1 MHSEVRARLHRGAA
15 TTTHW
20 LPRWLAVLFP
30 CSIVGSVLGQSVLVP
45 PPGFQG
51 APNVPAMGNVSP
63 TVGQPNAQASGQA
76 NGTANAAPNSEA
88 ATPIEGQSSETGTAA
103 AAPAAPMETLMQWG
117 ALHLRARA
125 SYQFAYDTGIHSQP
139 GKSTDTFTHTVSPG
153 LTIFFGPHMSLD
165 YSPSFRFFS
174 QSDFHNTVDQAVSLS
189 AGVGVGDWTLGLS
202 QSFTLTDEPTVATG
216 GQTEEKD
223 YSASLNALYQFN
235 DKISFDTSASVS
247 LQFLNGTNTVFVF
260 TNSTGGPVTVP
271 LTQILTDSQNYS
283 GSEWMDYKFDEKLS
297 GGVGVTLS
305 YSEQNSGFSSV
316 SEEYRGRV
324 SWRPGKKLTV
334 AVNGGLEDQQFLNTG
349 AGDLITPVFSATITY
364 RLFEQ
369 TTLSL
374 SADRAVDTS
383 LFQNQVT
390 ESTRLGL
397 GLQQRLFGKLQCSL
411 GFGYSTVDYKDTTG
425 KLTTARSDDSTSYSI
440 GFNYPLW
447 KRSSVSGFYQYTQ
460 NSSSASAFGYS
471 SSQVGAVL
479 SWAY

>member
-1 MHSEVRARLHRGAA
+1 MRLNRGAT

-51 APNVPAMGNVSP
+51 APNVPAMGNISP

-76 NGTANAAPNSEA
+76 NGTANAP
-88 ATPIEGQSSETGTAA
+88 ATGQATTPAEGESSETGTAT
-103 AAPAAPMETLMQWG
+103 AAPAAPMETLMEWG

-125 SYQFAYDTGIHSQP
+125 SYQFVYDTGIHSQP
-139 GKSTDTFTHTVSPG
+139 GKSSDTFTHTVSPG
-153 LTIFFGPHMSLD
+153 MTIFFGPHVSLD

-202 QSFTLTDEPTVATG
+202 QSFTLTDEPSVETS
-216 GQTEEKD
+216 GQTEEKN

-235 DKISFDTSASVS
+235 DKISFDTSASVG
-247 LQFLNGTNTVFVF
+247 LQFLNGTNAPVD
-260 TNSTGGPVTVP
+260 TNSPVPFTP
-271 LTQILTDSQNYS
+271 ALTDSQNYS
-283 GSEWMDYKFDEKLS
+283 ASEWMDYKFDEKIS

-334 AVNGGLEDQQFLNTG
+334 AISGGLQDQQFLDTG
-349 AGDLITPVFSATITY
+349 AQDLLTPVFSTTITY

-374 SADRAVDTS
+374 SADRDVNTS

-397 GLQQRLFGKLQCSL
+397 GLQQRLFGKLQMSL
-411 GFGYSTVDYKDTTG
+411 GFGYSTADYKDTTG
-425 KLTTARSDDSTSYSI
+425 KLITSRSDDNTSYSV

-447 KRSSVSGFYQYTQ
+447 KRSSISAFYQYTQ